1 MEQVMGG
8 IMRFLGSVKVQS
20 ISSHIKL
27 GTAGPAVISL
37 RNTSTQSVEVE
48 LPDPSR
54 SAGGQLVIKCATSS
68 EAPVAVEGLAYLS
81 PGDSTLIAC
90 DGLAWY
96 EISTE
101 RRKRQGSLKFSIEPG
116 QVRDIEQRIVAPWL
130 ADTHTLILTLSVFH
144 KAAQGLLCALPPTV
158 AGRVD
163 GQGFS
168 INARLKNSTEEPLFG
183 SIKWTTL

>member
-27 GTAGPAVISL
+27 GTAGPAVIAL
-37 RNTSTQSVEVE
+37 RNTSTHPVEVE
-48 LPDPSR
+48 LPEPSR
-54 SAGGQLVIKCATSS
+54 SAGGQLVVKCATSS
-68 EAPVAVEGLAYLS
+68 KKHVAVGALAWLS

-101 RRKRQGSLKFSIEPG
+101 RKKRQGSLKFSIEPG
-116 QVRDIEQRIVAPWL
+116 QTVDLGYLIDAPWL
-130 ADTHTLILTLSVFH
+130 TDTHTITLTLSVLH
-144 KAAQGLLCALPPTV
+144 RTAQGLLCALPPTV
-158 AGRVD
+158 AGQVD

-168 INARLKNSTEEPLFG
+168 VNARLKNSTDEAMFG
-183 SIKWTTL
+183 LIKWTAL